1 MAAIPHNEH
10 MPMSLKIIDPHVH
23 FFNLAEGQYTWLQ
36 GENPP
41 AWPNL
46 ELIKQP
52 ISEKKLLESS
62 DFTLAGIV
70 HIEAGFDNNAPI
82 NELNWLTAH
91 LKKLPFKAISYAQL
105 DCAPVQF
112 AKAINA
118 LAHPHLIGI
127 RDITEGADAQRLL
140 NPMCFSNLQ
149 TLCQQGLHYEA
160 QFELENT
167 AIAAQLARYAKALP
181 QLKII
186 INHGGL
192 PNNIDNWQQSI
203 RMLSA
208 HNNIAIKFSGFELL
222 ALNLQQQQD
231 CFETMFS
238 YFGEQRIMFAS
249 NFPVCQINASY
260 NDVWHS
266 HQALCKTNKI
276 WHNLSYA
283 NAKHFYNIP

>member
-1 MAAIPHNEH
+1 
-10 MPMSLKIIDPHVH
+10 MSLKIIDPHVH

-52 ISEKKLLESS
+52 VS
-62 DFTLAGIV
+62 DEQLIKSTDFELAGIV
-70 HIEAGFDNNAPI
+70 HIEAGFDNQSPI
-82 NELNWLTAH
+82 NELNWLSSH

-105 DCAPVQF
+105 DCAPAQF
-112 AKAINA
+112 QKAIND
-118 LAHPHLIGI
+118 LTHPHLIGI

-140 NPMCFSNLQ
+140 TPACFNNLQ

-167 AIAAQLARYAKALP
+167 AVAAQLTNYAKALP

-192 PNNIDNWQQSI
+192 PNNIKNWQQSI
-203 RMLSA
+203 RMLSL

-222 ALNLQQQQD
+222 ALNLQQQQY
-231 CFETMFS
+231 CFDTLFS

-260 NDVWHS
+260 NNVWHS
-266 HQALCKTNKI
+266 HQALCKTDKM

-283 NAKHFYNIP
+283 NAKYFYNI

>member
-1 MAAIPHNEH
+1 
-10 MPMSLKIIDPHVH
+10 MSLKIIDPHVH

-52 ISEKKLLESS
+52 ISEKELLESS
-62 DFTLAGIV
+62 DFTLVGIV

-140 NPMCFSNLQ
+140 NPECFSNLQ

-192 PNNIDNWQQSI
+192 PNNINNWQQSI

-260 NDVWHS
+260 NDVW
-266 HQALCKTNKI
+266 
-276 WHNLSYA
+276 
-283 NAKHFYNIP
+283 

>member
-1 MAAIPHNEH
+1 
-10 MPMSLKIIDPHVH
+10 MSLKIIDPHVH

-52 ISEKKLLESS
+52 ISEKELLESS
-62 DFTLAGIV
+62 GFTLAGIV

-140 NPMCFSNLQ
+140 NPVCFSNLQ
-149 TLCQQGLHYEA
+149 TLCQQGLHYEV
-160 QFELENT
+160 QFELENS
-167 AIAAQLARYAKALP
+167 AIAAQLAR
-181 QLKII
+181 
-186 INHGGL
+186 
-192 PNNIDNWQQSI
+192 
-203 RMLSA
+203 SA
-208 HNNIAIKFSGFELL
+208 
-222 ALNLQQQQD
+222 
-231 CFETMFS
+231 
-238 YFGEQRIMFAS
+238 
-249 NFPVCQINASY
+249 
-260 NDVWHS
+260 
-266 HQALCKTNKI
+266 
-276 WHNLSYA
+276 
-283 NAKHFYNIP
+283 

>member
-1 MAAIPHNEH
+1 
-10 MPMSLKIIDPHVH
+10 MSLKIIDPHVH

-52 ISEKKLLESS
+52 VS
-62 DFTLAGIV
+62 DEQLIKSTDFELAGIV
-70 HIEAGFDNNAPI
+70 HIEAGFDNQSPI
-82 NELNWLTAH
+82 NELNWLSSH

-105 DCAPVQF
+105 DCAPAQF
-112 AKAINA
+112 QKAIND
-118 LAHPHLIGI
+118 LTHPHLIGI

-140 NPMCFSNLQ
+140 TPACFNNLQ

-167 AIAAQLARYAKALP
+167 AVAAQLTNYAKTLP

-192 PNNIDNWQQSI
+192 PNNIKNWQQSI
-203 RMLSA
+203 RMLSL

-222 ALNLQQQQD
+222 ALNLQQQQY
-231 CFETMFS
+231 CFDTLFS

-260 NDVWHS
+260 NNVWHS
-266 HQALCKTNKI
+266 HQALCKTDKM

-283 NAKHFYNIP
+283 NAKYFYNI